1 MQSQSVILLAE
12 VRHNELQAEAAR
24 LHIVNQASAHTAA
37 PSVVV
42 DSLWRRCWVTLANVA
57 AGLHAHLQRQRVL
70 ATTRGNGSP
79 AVSRLGAD
87 TL

>member
-24 LHIVNQASAHTAA
+24 LHIVNQACAHRAA
-37 PSVVV
+37 SSVVV
-42 DSLWRRCWVTLANVA
+42 DNLWRRCRVALANIA
-57 AGLHAHLQRQRVL
+57 TSLYAHLQRQRVL
-70 ATTRGNGSP
+70 ATSRGNGSP

>member
-24 LHIVNQASAHTAA
+24 LHIVNQACAHRAA
-37 PSVVV
+37 SSVVV
-42 DSLWRRCWVTLANVA
+42 DSQWRRCRVTMANVA
-57 AGLHAHLQRQRVL
+57 TSLCAHLQRQRVL
-70 ATTRGNGSP
+70 VTGRENGSP
-79 AVSRLGAD
+79 AVSTFGAD